1 MQISREQ
8 FIDLAYEFAEIGV
21 HAKNSDEL
29 HEQVIERIWAYE
41 SEKNEEFWNDKMA
54 MGRKIN

>member
-21 HAKNSDEL
+21 QAKNSTEL

-41 SEKNEEFWNDKMA
+41 SEQNEEFWNDKLA
-54 MGRKIN
+54 MGRNIN